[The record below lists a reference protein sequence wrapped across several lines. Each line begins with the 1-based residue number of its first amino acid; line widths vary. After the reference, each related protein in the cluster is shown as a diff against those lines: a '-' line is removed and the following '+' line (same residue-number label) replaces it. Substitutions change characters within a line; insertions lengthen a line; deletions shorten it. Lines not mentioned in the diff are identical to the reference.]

1 MVKVMATHLTSS
13 SEFASLVSQLQLAP
27 DNIHLKK
34 QVIKHLPQMRE
45 LAKTNPLALYH
56 LAMIYHPKS
65 DQYRQTVLQ
74 AADLGCT
81 NAMLMACQIL
91 NKTGLPED
99 KEMAAHYLQKIE
111 ESQDTFII
119 ENSKKLLDNPQ
130 QTKETQNPPI
140 KTHAGNHA
148 QSFFTSQPEKK
159 EMGVGLG
166 ETAREQPTS
175 SHL

>member
-1 MVKVMATHLTSS
+1 MATHLTSS
-13 SEFASLVSQLQLAP
+13 SEFASLVSQLQLSP
-27 DNIHLKK
+27 DDIHLKK
-34 QVIKHLPQMRE
+34 LVIKHLPQMRE

-81 NAMLMACQIL
+81 NAMLTACQIL
-91 NKTGLPED
+91 NKTELPED
-99 KEMAAHYLQKIE
+99 KEMAAYYLQKIE

-119 ENSKKLLDNPQ
+119 ENSKTLFGNTQ
-130 QTKETQNPPI
+130 QTKETQSPPI
-140 KTHAGNHA
+140 KTHVGNHA
-148 QSFFTSQPEKK
+148 QGFFTSQPERK
-159 EMGVGLG
+159 EMDVGLG
-166 ETAREQPTS
+166 EAALKQPS